1 MTNSYYK
8 YYLLLFL
15 LSSVLTFPLLAQADK
30 SSPAIPDQNIKNT
43 TPLSA
48 AKKMIAKSGSKLPR
62 IPKPFPQNKKPSA
75 IKFSRPIGTVIGFS
89 SSPGPKNRNF
99 FLE

>member
-8 YYLLLFL
+8 YYILLFL

-43 TPLSA
+43 TPPSA
-48 AKKMIAKSGSKLPR
+48 AKKMIAKNGSKLPR
-62 IPKPFPQNKKPSA
+62 MPKPFLQERNPSMT
-75 IKFSRPIGTVIGFS
+75 KT
-89 SSPGPKNRNF
+89 
-99 FLE
+99 